1 MDLTLGGVDVQLSIL
16 SDHLWRMPKGSQAKF
31 AREASVVGAS
41 SIEIIPAKSGPPLAE
56 GDLIPFERSR
66 SLAEVIEEIRRQ
78 TVPAFNEL
86 KQVLSHLN
94 RSSEDVSVVLT
105 ALRAEAERLPATHLA
120 LQALLEKGARTT
132 DRLGQEASATLAA
145 ARRASE
151 SAERATDRV
160 GEAVPEVTRRLGR
173 TLESID
179 AAATELRRTSEQAQE
194 VLKRTQPVVE
204 RGESALREAG
214 EVMGAAKRVWPL
226 RDAFAQPAGAM
237 LAIDS
242 FEANGDAG
250 HK

>member
-1 MDLTLGGVDVQLSIL
+1 MQAVSPDAPTDPKTSSIACV
-16 SDHLWRMPKGSQAKF
+16 P
-31 AREASVVGAS
+31 GAS

-94 RSSEDVSVVLT
+94 RSSEDVSVVLA

-132 DRLGQEASATLAA
+132 DRVGEEASATLAA

-179 AAATELRRTSEQAQE
+179 AAATEQDRCLEQMQAFHAVGAQQRRGDA
-194 VLKRTQPVVE
+194 P
-204 RGESALREAG
+204 
-214 EVMGAAKRVWPL
+214 AAF
-226 RDAFAQPAGAM
+226 DQHAAHAFAPECVEDARYVQPRG
-237 LAIDS
+237 
-242 FEANGDAG
+242 
-250 HK
+250 